1 MARPPPGTSIM
12 ALSSSFGPSKS
23 DGFVA
28 RDLVPDEGAD
38 GFEISSD
45 CDRELRG
52 GGADERLL
60 DFGSDVFVESER
72 MCRDDDEGG
81 GGAGILW
88 MMGRDVVPG

>member
-1 MARPPPGTSIM
+1 M

-23 DGFVA
+23 DGFVT
-28 RDLVPDEGAD
+28 RDLVPDTGVD
-38 GFEISSD
+38 GFEISWD
-45 CDRELRG
+45 CGCELRG
-52 GGADERLL
+52 GEADERPL

-88 MMGRDVVPG
+88 MMGRDEVPG